1 MSLLMVVMLVTLLL
15 FPMLVGVLARG
26 HIRGNRQDSSR
37 PRRSAISI
45 PV

>member
-1 MSLLMVVMLVTLLL
+1 MSFLMVVMLVTLLL
-15 FPMLVGVLARG
+15 FPMLVDVLAMG